1 MDHLNQYTHQVFK
14 SIEYLQDNTIYERYE
29 YTIYGTIS
37 FNNLIESDCPEYC
50 IEWIHKI
57 WASDSS
63 NSIYST
69 GAILARQHSLWND
82 FI

>member
-50 IEWIHKI
+50 IE
-57 WASDSS
+57 
-63 NSIYST
+63 
-69 GAILARQHSLWND
+69 
-82 FI
+82 